1 MSSGHSEPTSDTSL
15 SRIVFESLEF
25 DDQFALLS
33 EVPFTG
39 VVYSKYHDGALEF
52 EHIYRDGLPE
62 GLQQDWYPN
71 GQLLARWI
79 AIRGR
84 GSSEYWTWYPEG
96 QLRSYRRYGTD
107 GFPVEMGAWNES
119 GDEID
124 PKSQADIDQ
133 TSVMGD
139 LFARAE
145 ALKLAGRSGSLTLE
159 DGSL

>member
-1 MSSGHSEPTSDTSL
+1 PADSL
-15 SRIVFESLEF
+15 TVTGEF
-25 DDQFALLS
+25 
-33 EVPFTG
+33 G
-39 VVYSKYHDGALEF
+39 GALEF

-79 AIRGR
+79 AVRGR

-96 QLRSYRRYGTD
+96 QLRSYRRYGAD
-107 GFPVEMGAWNES
+107 GLPVEKGSWDEG

-124 PKSQADIDQ
+124 PKSQPEIDQ

-139 LFARAE
+139 LLARAE
-145 ALKLAGRSGSLTLE
+145 ALKVARRSSSLTQE